1 MIVCGALDIIF
12 SEKNEAHTVVYV
24 KLHLKADCRKKLR
37 LIKEFYRYDP
47 TYSILRLTEYVG
59 SEDVVEKWDKMR
71 KEDGTYETIAILDA
85 SGVKTMEEAIM
96 KFDVVG
102 VTGGDESTKINS
114 ASFYHTYMRD
124 VPEFMEKYCV
134 GTGFIEYD

>member
-12 SEKNEAHTVVYV
+12 SETNEAHTVVYV

-37 LIKEFYRYDP
+37 LVKEFYRYDP

-59 SEDVVEKWDKMR
+59 SDEVVEEWDKMR
-71 KEDGTYETIAILDA
+71 KEDGTYETVVILDA

-96 KFDVVG
+96 KFNVVG
-102 VTGGDESTKINS
+102 VTGGDESTKINN
-114 ASFYHTYMRD
+114 ALFCHTYMRD